1 MSLSDSP
8 RLGQSETSD
17 RPRLLDLFA
26 GAGGCAKG
34 YQRAGFY
41 VVGVDNRPQPNYCG
55 DEFHQADAL
64 EFDLDGYDA
73 IHASPPCQGYS
84 LLRHRTG
91 ADYPRLIEPVREL
104 LRATGRP
111 YVIENVEGAPLI
123 DPIRLCGSSFG
134 LQVWRHRLFEC
145 SFPIMA
151 APCSHRLCPHPIDVT
166 GTGGPSSRPRLS
178 GGGLS
183 RKPGSLTEA
192 RAAMGIDWMKRT
204 ELAEAIPPAF
214 TTHVGRYLMAEIEAS
229 LRGRSDP

>member
-1 MSLSDSP
+1 M
-8 RLGQSETSD
+8 
-17 RPRLLDLFA
+17 
-26 GAGGCAKG
+26 G
-34 YQRAGFY
+34 YHRAGFE
-41 VVGVDNRPQPNYCG
+41 VSGIDIVDQPNYPFSFEQG
-55 DEFHQADAL
+55 DAL
-64 EFDLDGYDA
+64 EVFGALAPYAGVYYDA

-91 ADYPRLIEPVREL
+91 ASYPLLIEPVREL
-104 LRATGRP
+104 LRETGLP

-145 SFPIMA
+145 SFPVMA
-151 APCSHRLCPHPIDVT
+151 APCSHRLCPQPIDVT

-214 TTHVGRYLMAEIEAS
+214 TTHVGRYLMAEINA
-229 LRGRSDP
+229 RAAA